1 MVGRPE
7 EIFETCL
14 IQPSVGQD
22 LRTGRRD
29 VIKQNND
36 FLESWVPIFT
46 LLLEIEPFVRKEVI
60 KMDDYNNIVYENPG

>member
-1 MVGRPE
+1 MLGRPE
-7 EIFETCL
+7 EIFK
-14 IQPSVGQD
+14 D

-46 LLLEIEPFVRKEVI
+46 LYLEIEPFVRKEVME
-60 KMDDYNNIVYENPG
+60 MDDYNNIVYQNSG